1 MWEFCQKRGETAT
14 KWQKQRKISQTFPN
28 REKFPHFPVFLLL
41 TPLKEFFGL
50 ALSEAGDI
58 ALLKM
63 WPMEN

>member
-1 MWEFCQKRGETAT
+1 MWEFCRKRGETAT
-14 KWQKQRKISQTFPN
+14 KWQKQRKISQTFPKK
-28 REKFPHFPVFLLL
+28 EKIPTLSCFFLP